1 LSPSR
6 DWEHGHL
13 AYDPY
18 RIVTLLRYVVGY
30 RGSDCDVCPGRI
42 LCVKLYDR
50 LVTGVHNQSTVSRT
64 LALTRPFPCGLRAYD
79 GEEVP

>member
-1 LSPSR
+1 LSPPH

-18 RIVTLLRYVVGY
+18 RIVTLLRYVTGY
-30 RGSDCDVCPGRI
+30 HGNDCSLCPARE

-50 LVTGVHNQSTVSRT
+50 LVNRVHNRSVVCQTIM
-64 LALTRPFPCGLRAYD
+64 LTRPFPCGLVAYPN
-79 GEEVP
+79 EEVT